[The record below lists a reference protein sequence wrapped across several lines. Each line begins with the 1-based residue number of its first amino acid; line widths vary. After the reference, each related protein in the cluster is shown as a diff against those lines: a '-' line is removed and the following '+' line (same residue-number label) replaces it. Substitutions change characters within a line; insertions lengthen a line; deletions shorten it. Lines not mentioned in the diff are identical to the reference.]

1 MKAQQLFRYKS
12 CQVARRFSRRLH
24 STGKLEMDMRQII
37 AEVLTPHAALD
48 AFTATWRKATELTA
62 IPRLAFGTF
71 HELFSAITEPRLNLL
86 RQLAVYA
93 GATSIELASAVGR
106 DYNTVQ
112 RDITELMDLGLIELD
127 KQGRLFA
134 PFDEIIIRADI
145 RAAA

>member
-1 MKAQQLFRYKS
+1 
-12 CQVARRFSRRLH
+12 
-24 STGKLEMDMRQII
+24 MRQII

-48 AFTATWRKATELTA
+48 AFTATWRKATEATEITA

-86 RQLAVYA
+86 RQLAVCE